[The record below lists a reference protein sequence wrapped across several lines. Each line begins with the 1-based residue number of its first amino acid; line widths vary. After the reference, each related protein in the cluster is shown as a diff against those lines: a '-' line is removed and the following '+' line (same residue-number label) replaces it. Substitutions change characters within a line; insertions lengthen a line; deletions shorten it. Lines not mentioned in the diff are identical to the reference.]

1 MIHVRIALEYR
12 GIPFEIEIEGEDNP
26 NTFDLMH
33 LGYLLDKV
41 KSFID
46 DMLGEKKQ

>member
-12 GIPFEIEIEGEDNP
+12 HVPFEIEIEGQNP
-26 NTFDLMH
+26 NAFGIDC
-33 LGYLLDKV
+33 LGKLLEQI

-46 DMLGEKKQ
+46 EMLGEKKQ